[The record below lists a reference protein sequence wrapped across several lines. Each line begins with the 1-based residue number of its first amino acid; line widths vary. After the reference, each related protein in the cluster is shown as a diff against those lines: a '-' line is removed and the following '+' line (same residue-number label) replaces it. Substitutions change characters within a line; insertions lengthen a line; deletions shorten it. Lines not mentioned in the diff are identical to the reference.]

1 MLQDHVRTQL
11 YRDAIMLNPTDFK
24 GKVVMDVGAGSGIL
38 SLFAAMAG
46 AKKVYAIEA
55 SKSAENARKLIKANG
70 FDRIIT
76 VLESRI
82 EDLTPEQ
89 IPEGKVDVIVSEP
102 LGTFLLN
109 ERMLETYVIAR
120 QLFLKPDGR
129 MFPARADLCVIPF
142 SDTDIYNEQLSKCE
156 FWRSKD
162 FYGVDLSDLY
172 YQAVSEKFSQ
182 PVLDTY
188 DASKNLA
195 DKPFR
200 KSFDFE
206 NCTLADLQTV
216 NLKFQHKMN

>member
-1 MLQDHVRTQL
+1 
-11 YRDAIMLNPTDFK
+11 MLNPTDFK

-46 AKKVYAIEA
+46 AKRVYAIEA
-55 SKSAENARKLIKANG
+55 SKSAENAKKLIKANG
-70 FDRIIT
+70 FERIIT

-172 YQAVSEKFSQ
+172 YQAVAEKFSQ

-206 NCTLADLQTV
+206 SCTLADLQTV